1 MAEKVEIRA
10 GDKAYI
16 RAAHSKPTEESVAER
31 DELLIVMVHGFPGDK
46 NVHGNLFLDL
56 EFLLRDKG
64 YHTLRFD
71 FRGCGESDGREEDFT
86 LSSAGEDFQNV
97 LFWAKDQGYKR
108 FVTIGEGLGA
118 AFCLLNI
125 DEQTACSI
133 LLWPYLDLPRIA
145 KTLFRPEAIEEQWL
159 KAGYILK
166 DGKRIGINLIK
177 EMQKHDI
184 VFAMKEAKIPML
196 VMHGA
201 EDKIS
206 PIEQLDLLR
215 AHVGSKRVEITSFL
229 DGEHGLSGLNH
240 RKTMYYHVTQFI
252 EKYA

>member
-1 MAEKVEIRA
+1 MAQKVEILA
-10 GDKAYI
+10 GNKAYI
-16 RAAHSKPTEESVAER
+16 RAAYSKPTEESMALR
-31 DELLIVMVHGFPGDK
+31 DELLVLMVHGFPGDK

-108 FVTIGEGLGA
+108 FITIGEGLGG

-125 DEQTACSI
+125 DHHSVCSI
-133 LLWPYLDLPRIA
+133 LLWPYLDLPHIA
-145 KTLFRPEAIEEQWL
+145 KTLFRPEAIEEQSL
-159 KAGYILK
+159 KAGYILIG
-166 DGKRIGINLIK
+166 GKRIGIDLIK

-184 VFAMKEAKIPML
+184 VFAMKEAKIPLL
-196 VMHGA
+196 VLHGA
-201 EDKIS
+201 EDKTS

-215 AHVGSKRVEITSFL
+215 AHVGPKRLEITSFH
-229 DGEHGLSGLNH
+229 DGEHGLTGLNH
-240 RKTMYYHVTQFI
+240 RKTMYYHIIQFI